1 MSPNRQTGSGNIP
14 SAKFMGGAT
23 SPLPATVLSQ
33 PQPETAQ
40 TPKRTVFSLPPSPI
54 THLSLLIS
62 HYPSPI
68 THLSLLISHYPSP
81 ITHLSLL
88 ISHYPSPITHLS
100 LPISPNTAIKFS
112 LFQGVAPEFP
122 ISVRP
127 ADILCRGPDLFSGSP
142 LVKPAYQGR
151 LRRLSDLHPA
161 EDGIYPTSKAARTN
175 SEPPARYGHS

>member
-81 ITHLSLL
+81 ITHLSL
-88 ISHYPSPITHLS
+88 
-100 LPISPNTAIKFS
+100 PISPNTAIKFS
-112 LFQGVAPEFP
+112 LFQGVATEFP

-127 ADILCRGPDLFSGSP
+127 ADILCRGPDLFSGYP
-142 LVKPAYQGR
+142 LVKPACQGQ